1 MKYFGTI
8 MSFADLKRQYRKLAI
23 ANHPDKGGSTQ
34 AMQEI
39 NAEFETL
46 YRIWEKRRDEE
57 PKAGNGYE
65 NDYNGATA
73 REYTSHVYNEYR
85 WQSKNYKGQ
94 RPSEIAELFR
104 QWAKETYPDYKFSV
118 RVQHY
123 NSITIRLLIADFA
136 AFRESSGIICNYNV
150 NHYYIERNGNLTD
163 RAKEVMQNVTDYI
176 MSYNYDDSD
185 LMTDYFNTNFYL
197 SLYIGSGTHPY
208 KIVIP
213 KSRRTGGQTVPVF
226 KRPEGPGHKV
236 IRLALGK
243 NVFGRYDTVRHGEL
257 KLLGSFSYSGSGVE
271 NFWPLSYSSAATAIK
286 RIVKLDA
293 AGIETR
299 LTGFNSGYIQF
310 IRYKPQ
316 TEALLEAE
324 DRQADEAEQ
333 LWNEKHQSA

>member
-57 PKAGNGYE
+57 PKVANGYE

-73 REYTSHVYNEYR
+73 KEYTSHVYNEYR
-85 WQSKNYKGQ
+85 WQGKNYNGQ
-94 RPSEIAELFR
+94 RPSEVADLFR
-104 QWAKETYPDYKFSV
+104 KWVKETYPGYKFSV
-118 RVQHY
+118 RVRKY
-123 NSITIRLLIADFA
+123 DSITIQLLVADFA
-136 AFRESSGIICNYNV
+136 PFTESSGITCNCSV
-150 NHYYIERNGNLTD
+150 NHYYIERDDDLTD

-226 KRPEGPGHKV
+226 KRPEGPANKAIRQAMGKAIFSNYNSQRHGQQTLLGV
-236 IRLALGK
+236 IRYSS
-243 NVFGRYDTVRHGEL
+243 NGE
-257 KLLGSFSYSGSGVE
+257 KHFY
-271 NFWPLSYSSAATAIK
+271 PLSYASEATARK
-286 RIVKLDA
+286 RMAKLDVV
-293 AGIETR
+293 GIETR
-299 LTGFNSGYIQF
+299 TTGYNGGYIEF
-310 IRYKPQ
+310 IRFKPETFEKL
-316 TEALLEAE
+316 TEE
-324 DRQADEAEQ
+324 DRQADEAER
-333 LWNEKHQSA
+333 LWKEKHKSA

>member
-8 MSFADLKRQYRKLAI
+8 ISFADLKRQYRKLAI

-34 AMQEI
+34 TMQEI

-57 PKAGNGYE
+57 PKTASGYE

-73 REYTSHVYNEYR
+73 KEYTSHVYNEYR
-85 WQSKNYKGQ
+85 WQGRNYNGQ
-94 RPSEIAELFR
+94 RPSEIADLFR
-104 QWAKETYPDYKFSV
+104 KWVKETYPGYKFSV
-118 RVQHY
+118 RVRHY
-123 NSITIRLLIADFA
+123 DSITIQLLVADFA
-136 AFRESSGIICNYNV
+136 PFTESSEITCNYSV
-150 NHYYIERNGNLTD
+150 NHYYIERDGNLTD

-185 LMTDYFNTNFYL
+185 IMTDYFDKNFYL
-197 SLYIGSGTHPY
+197 SLYIGSYTQPY
-208 KIVIP
+208 KIIIP
-213 KSRRTGGQTVPVF
+213 KSRRTGGETVPVF
-226 KRPEGPGHKV
+226 KRPEGPAHKA

-243 NVFGRYDTVRHGEL
+243 NVFARYDSVRHGEL
-257 KLLGSFSYSGSGVE
+257 KLLGSFSYSENGTE
-271 NFWPLSYSSAATAIK
+271 NFWPLSYSSAVTANK
-286 RIVKLDA
+286 RIAKLDA

-299 LTGFNSGYIQF
+299 LIGFNSGYIQF

-324 DRQADEAEQ
+324 DRQADEAERQ
-333 LWNEKHQSA
+333 WIEKQKSA